1 MKTMNTTKRLIIAFV
16 GWLLLGLAVIAYGGP
31 HARGSALFVVWSLYA
46 VFAGVWVVMPLLKIV
61 SAAIDKEKS
70 RGSSHPD
77 QS

>member
-31 HARGSALFVVWSLYA
+31 HARGSVLFVVWSLYSL
-46 VFAGVWVVMPLLKIV
+46 FAGVWVVMPLLKIV
-61 SAAIDKEKS
+61 DAAMRKEKA

-77 QS
+77 ES

>member
-1 MKTMNTTKRLIIAFV
+1 MTARKRLLIAFA
-16 GWLLLGLAVIAYGGP
+16 GWILLGLAVIAYKGP

-61 SAAIDKEKS
+61 DAAMRKEKARESS
-70 RGSSHPD
+70 RPD

>member
-1 MKTMNTTKRLIIAFV
+1 MTMNTTKRLIIAFA
-16 GWLLLGLAVIAYGGP
+16 GWLLLGLAVIAYKGP

-46 VFAGVWVVMPLLKIV
+46 LFAGVWVVMPLLKIV